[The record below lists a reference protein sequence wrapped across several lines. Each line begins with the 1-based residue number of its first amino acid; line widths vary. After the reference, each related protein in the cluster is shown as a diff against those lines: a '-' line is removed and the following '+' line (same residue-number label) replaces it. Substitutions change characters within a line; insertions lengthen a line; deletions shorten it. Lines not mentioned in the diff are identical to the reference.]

1 MFLKFLT
8 LPPSV
13 INCIFIRLS
22 ITPRFTGLSNP
33 GSDCALETLHG
44 KPYIEERLFD
54 LTFRV
59 SPYAFFQVNTP
70 VAEILYKNIG
80 DWLSLHENTLLLD
93 VCCGTG
99 TIGLCLANR
108 VKHVIGVDIE
118 ASAIEDAKLNAQTNG
133 ITNCEFIC
141 SPAEAVMQQLLR
153 DEANKRIGYFVII
166 FYF

>member
-1 MFLKFLT
+1 MVFY
-8 LPPSV
+8 
-13 INCIFIRLS
+13 S
-22 ITPRFTGLSNP
+22 IHSLV
-33 GSDCALETLHG
+33 LG

-118 ASAIEDAKLNAQTNG
+118 ASAIEDAKLNAQLNH

-141 SPAEAVMQQLLR
+141 SPAEKVMQQLLH
-153 DEANKRIGYFVII
+153 DEANKGLNFDLLIILRI
-166 FYF
+166 

>member
-1 MFLKFLT
+1 MVFY
-8 LPPSV
+8 
-13 INCIFIRLS
+13 S
-22 ITPRFTGLSNP
+22 IHSLV
-33 GSDCALETLHG
+33 LG

-118 ASAIEDAKLNAQTNG
+118 TSAIEDAKLNAQLNH

-141 SPAEAVMQQLLR
+141 SPAEKVMQQLLH
-153 DEANKRIGYFVII
+153 DEANKGFNFDLLIILRI
-166 FYF
+166 